1 MKGICL
7 YPGSFDPVTNGH
19 LSLIRRAS
27 EQFDKVFVAILR
39 NAQKQ
44 GTFSLGERLQLLD
57 RVCRP
62 FPNVRVLA
70 AEGLTSELARQ
81 LNASL
86 LLRGLRGPQDLDA
99 ELMMAKVNRRL
110 NPALETIFLPPEEG
124 CETVSSSLVREIAQ
138 LGGSIDS
145 FVPVEVRDKII
156 NHFRG
161 GSANG

>member
-1 MKGICL
+1 M
-7 YPGSFDPVTNGH
+7 
-19 LSLIRRAS
+19 
-27 EQFDKVFVAILR
+27 
-39 NAQKQ
+39 
-44 GTFSLGERLQLLD
+44 
-57 RVCRP
+57 
-62 FPNVRVLA
+62 RVLA

-124 CETVSSSLVREIAQ
+124 CETVSSSLERQIAQ